1 MKNLNNI
8 IKRSNLT
15 PLERMTALVHNTE
28 HKQKTGK
35 SMLSDAE
42 LHTLTQGWAA
52 RMGEA
57 NEYNRYL
64 EIARLEGSM
73 RMDATMFSYRA
84 ELSAVRNQRVLA
96 YCLAD
101 TKRVKGMH
109 NDEIMQGITEEEG
122 LRFAL
127 AHTYLEY
134 RYVLHAFTFENLPLE
149 VRQDLV
155 LLDDSVAHS
164 KRYLEEQVL
173 LYEMLKDGEISK
185 KDKDA
190 LTDTILSRL
199 YFEGIKKI
207 RGGTERD
214 GFMVGDFYA
223 ELPLAEVMHKVA
235 HDAGITWKDKD
246 EEKLLDDIEVYAK
259 DKGVTMVSLARESLR
274 SWLDDGLFTRDF
286 APIFDSERHDTWN
299 GDTKK
304 SHREL
309 FDLWY
314 TELEKS
320 RKYFA
325 GLFSARKLKRRDMEM
340 TILGETKVIEI
351 LTGESLYV
359 CDDELEFVRQY
370 KKQVEMILPFI
381 NFALFIEKYA
391 KPVENY
397 NTLCEF
403 RKLGK
408 KASDVFDANFTEEY
422 DKLIESYE
430 DEINL
435 LNHELGKLTDMAT
448 EHVYTNADEE
458 FRYGIHITEGRFR
471 FVLEENGERA
481 DIIEK
486 YTEEFKKVM
495 R

>member
-101 TKRVKGMH
+101 TKRIKGMH

-149 VRQDLV
+149 VREDLA

-164 KRYLEEQVL
+164 KRYFEEQVL
-173 LYEMLKDGEISK
+173 LYEILKGGEISK
-185 KDKDA
+185 KNKDT
-190 LTDTILSRL
+190 LVDTILSRL

-235 HDAGITWKDKD
+235 YDASITWKDKD
-246 EEKLLDDIEVYAK
+246 EEKLLDDIEAYAK

-304 SHREL
+304 SHKEL

-351 LTGESLYV
+351 LTGESLYT
-359 CDDELEFVRQY
+359 CSDELEFVRQY
-370 KKQVEMILPFI
+370 KKQVEMILPFT

-430 DEINL
+430 DEVNL

-448 EHVYTNADEE
+448 EHVYTSTDEE

-471 FVLEENGERA
+471 FVLEENSEKA
-481 DIIEK
+481 NIIEK

>member
-1 MKNLNNI
+1 MKNLKNI

-15 PLERMTALVHNTE
+15 PLERITVLVHNNE
-28 HKQKTGK
+28 HKYKTGK
-35 SMLSDAE
+35 DLLSEAE
-42 LHTLTQGWAA
+42 LHTLTQGWTS

-57 NEYNRYL
+57 NTYNRYL
-64 EIARLEGSM
+64 EVARLEGSM

-84 ELSAVRNQRVLA
+84 ELSVIRNQRVLA
-96 YCLAD
+96 ASLQNLKK
-101 TKRVKGMH
+101 TKDLCNETM
-109 NDEIMQGITEEEG
+109 MEG
-122 LRFAL
+122 LTKEECLNFAL

-134 RYVLHAFTFENLPLE
+134 RYVLHAFTLMNLPLE
-149 VRQDLV
+149 VREDLV
-155 LLDDSVAHS
+155 LLDDSVGHS
-164 KRYLEEQVL
+164 KRYLEDETL

-190 LTDTILSRL
+190 LVDTILSRL
-199 YFEGIKKI
+199 YFEGIKKM

-214 GFMVGDFYA
+214 GFMVGDFFA
-223 ELPLAEVMHKVA
+223 ELPLKEVMHKVA
-235 HDAGITWKDKD
+235 HDAGIAWKDKD
-246 EEKLLDDIEVYAK
+246 EEQLLDDIEVYAK
-259 DKGVTMVSLARESLR
+259 DKGMTMVSLARESLR
-274 SWLDDGLFTRDF
+274 SWLDDGLFTKDF

-304 SHREL
+304 SHKEL

-325 GLFSARKLKRRDMEM
+325 GLFSARKLKRQEAEM
-340 TILGETKVIEI
+340 TILGETKVVEMI
-351 LTGESLYV
+351 TGESLYT
-359 CDDELEFVRQY
+359 CGDELEFVRQY
-370 KKQVEMILPFI
+370 KKQIEMILPFT

-408 KASDVFDANFTEEY
+408 RASDVFDANFTEEY

-471 FVLEENGERA
+471 FALEENGEKA

>member
-101 TKRVKGMH
+101 TKRMKGMH

-127 AHTYLEY
+127 THTYLEY

-149 VRQDLV
+149 VREDLA

-185 KDKDA
+185 KDKNT
-190 LTDTILSRL
+190 LVDTILSRL

-246 EEKLLDDIEVYAK
+246 EEKLLDDIEAYAK

-286 APIFDSERHDTWN
+286 APIFGSERHDTWN

-304 SHREL
+304 SHKEL

-314 TELEKS
+314 SELEKS
-320 RKYFA
+320 RKYFV
-325 GLFSARKLKRRDMEM
+325 GLFSARKLKRREMEM

-351 LTGESLYV
+351 LTGESLYA
-359 CDDELEFVRQY
+359 CSDEFEFVRQY
-370 KKQVEMILPFI
+370 KKQVEMILPFT

-408 KASDVFDANFTEEY
+408 RASDVFDANFTEEY

-471 FVLEENGERA
+471 FVLEENGEKA